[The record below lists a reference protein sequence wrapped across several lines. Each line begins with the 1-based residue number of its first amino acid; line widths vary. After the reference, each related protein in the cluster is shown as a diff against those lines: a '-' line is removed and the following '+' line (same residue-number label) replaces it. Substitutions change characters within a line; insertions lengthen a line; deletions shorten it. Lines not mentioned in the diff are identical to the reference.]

1 MVPLD
6 LRVPILG
13 RVRAS
18 LGVRVGS
25 SPFTDDADE
34 PGVAEELCLGLGSR
48 ASGAA
53 AVVVLA
59 VLAAVGAGDGV
70 VEGGSVDELTVAG
83 VAVAEEA
90 VGAVEGG
97 DAILGM
103 CVVVDKKRES

>member
-1 MVPLD
+1 M
-6 LRVPILG
+6 
-13 RVRAS
+13 
-18 LGVRVGS
+18 GS

-34 PGVAEELCLGLGSR
+34 PGVAEEVCLGLGSR

-83 VAVAEEA
+83 VAVAEA